1 MISRNLTNRYVIAK
15 IFHGFC
21 FTVAWSG
28 VLILGVLLFHVTQE
42 GIQWLDL
49 QFLSDF
55 PSRFPAKAGIHSA
68 LIGTL
73 WLISL
78 TALFSVPIGI
88 GAGLYLEE
96 FTKKNRIRQ
105 FVDLN
110 ISNLAGVPSIV
121 YGMLGLV
128 IFVRWFELNQSVL
141 AGSLTMSLLILPVII
156 ISTREAL
163 RAVPNTIRQA
173 AFALGAT
180 RWQTIYAHVLPAAF
194 PGILTGIIL
203 ALSRAIGETAPLIM
217 IGALTYV
224 AFVPDGPM
232 DDFTALP
239 IQIFNWASRP
249 QQQFHEL
256 AAAGILVLL
265 FVLLLMNSIAV
276 FIRHRLE
283 KKPMNANQLANV
295 LSKKKKEVED
305 KIVLQA
311 HNLNISY
318 DNELAVK
325 DVSIDIPEH
334 SITAI
339 IGPSGCGKST
349 LLRSF
354 NRMNDFILGAGL
366 EGKVLYRGIDLYGKD
381 VDPVEVRR
389 KIGMVFQKP
398 NPFPKSIFDNIAWG
412 PLINGYPKKGIYEL
426 INTFFWITIY

>member
-1 MISRNLTNRYVIAK
+1 MISRNLTNRYIIAI
-15 IFHGFC
+15 IFHGVC

-141 AGSLTMSLLILPVII
+141 AGSLTMSLLILTVII

-249 QQQFHEL
+249 QKEFHEL

-265 FVLLLMNSIAV
+265 IVLLLMNSIAV
-276 FIRHRLE
+276 ILRHRLE
-283 KKPMNANQLANV
+283 KN
-295 LSKKKKEVED
+295 S
-305 KIVLQA
+305 
-311 HNLNISY
+311 
-318 DNELAVK
+318 
-325 DVSIDIPEH
+325 
-334 SITAI
+334 
-339 IGPSGCGKST
+339 
-349 LLRSF
+349 R
-354 NRMNDFILGAGL
+354 
-366 EGKVLYRGIDLYGKD
+366 
-381 VDPVEVRR
+381 
-389 KIGMVFQKP
+389 
-398 NPFPKSIFDNIAWG
+398 
-412 PLINGYPKKGIYEL
+412 
-426 INTFFWITIY
+426 